1 MTEDTSKETKSTKK
15 APWGSGAP
23 NTVDAKSEAAL
34 EVVVEHGMEK
44 AMKILKR
51 KLIKEGLF
59 KELKSRRYY
68 EKPCEKRIRKQKES
82 EKKIRKENARQ
93 KKGSSL
99 FS

>member
-1 MTEDTSKETKSTKK
+1 MTEDTSKDITSTKK
-15 APWGSGAP
+15 APWGSCVP
-23 NTVDAKSEAAL
+23 NIVDAKSEAAL

>member
-1 MTEDTSKETKSTKK
+1 MTEETKNDSKK
-15 APWGSGAP
+15 AAPWGSGAP
-23 NTVDAKSEAAL
+23 ATLENKSEAAL
-34 EVVVEHGMEK
+34 EVIVEHGMEK

-59 KELKSRRYY
+59 KELKSRRYF
-68 EKPCEKRIRKQKES
+68 EKPCEKKKRKQKES

-93 KKGSSL
+93 KKSQQF

>member
-1 MTEDTSKETKSTKK
+1 MTEDTKDTKSAAK

-23 NTVDAKSEAAL
+23 NSVDTKNEAAL

>member
-1 MTEDTSKETKSTKK
+1 MTEDTSKDKKKKKK

>member
-1 MTEDTSKETKSTKK
+1 MTEEKDNTKNSNK

-23 NTVDAKSEAAL
+23 ATLDNKSEAAL

-59 KELKSRRYY
+59 KELKSRRYF
-68 EKPCEKRIRKQKES
+68 EKPCEKRKRKQKES